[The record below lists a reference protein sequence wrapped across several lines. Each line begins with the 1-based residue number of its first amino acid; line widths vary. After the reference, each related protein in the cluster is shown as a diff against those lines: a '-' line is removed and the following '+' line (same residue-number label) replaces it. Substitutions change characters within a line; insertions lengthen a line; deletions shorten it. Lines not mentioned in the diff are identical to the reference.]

1 MLNWTVRI
9 TTLLM
14 LLAVGIYAVGVLVL
28 PDEKRVSRS
37 IDVAASEAAVFN
49 VVNDMR
55 SFNRWSPWAEL
66 DPATR
71 YDFQGPRQG
80 VGAAMSWESTNPQV
94 GSGSQ
99 IIVASE
105 PNERVRLRLQFGVNQ
120 TAMAELQMA
129 PSPTGG
135 TRVTWLLDMDFDG
148 NVMQR
153 YLGAFV
159 LDGAIGRDYERGLGN
174 LKRLLEQGT

>member
-1 MLNWTVRI
+1 MLNWIVRI
-9 TTLLM
+9 TTLVM

-28 PDEKRVSRS
+28 PDEKRVTRS
-37 IDVAASEAAVFN
+37 IDVAASQAAVFN

-66 DPATR
+66 DPRTR
-71 YDFQGPRQG
+71 FEFSGARQG
-80 VGAAMSWESTNPQV
+80 VGAAMSWESQNPQV

-99 IIVASE
+99 LIVVSE
-105 PNERVRLRLQFGVNQ
+105 PNERVRLRWEFGVDQ
-120 TAMAELQMA
+120 SAMAELQMT
-129 PSPTGG
+129 PSPNGG

-148 NVMQR
+148 DIVQR
-153 YLGAFV
+153 YLGALV

-174 LKRLLEQGT
+174 LKRLLEQGN